1 MTTKPYLIIAAISVA
16 FIFLIVT
23 VNDTAA
29 RGGGG
34 GGGGARA
41 GGAHGGGFSRGGPAA
56 SGSLSAGSRQAGARS
71 SSASASTMAGRSQ
84 TAQTASRS
92 QAAQT
97 ASTNRAGTREGQQ
110 QASSENVGSRQ
121 EGRTDRTE
129 SRQEGATERSQGRQ
143 ETAQHYDDHGHYY
156 SDGDDWDDGEVAAV
170 AIGAAL
176 VGGAVGYAAGQSSTE
191 QTVVYTTPPASG
203 SGGLPCTP
211 NTAVVNG
218 VTYYQCGTTWYT
230 QAYGSNGVMYM
241 PVPAP

>member
-1 MTTKPYLIIAAISVA
+1 
-16 FIFLIVT
+16 
-23 VNDTAA
+23 
-29 RGGGG
+29 
-34 GGGGARA
+34 
-41 GGAHGGGFSRGGPAA
+41 
-56 SGSLSAGSRQAGARS
+56 
-71 SSASASTMAGRSQ
+71 MAGRSQ

-97 ASTNRAGTREGQQ
+97 ASTNRAGTREVQQ

-129 SRQEGATERSQGRQ
+129 SRQEGSTERTQARQ
-143 ETAQHYDDHGHYY
+143 ETAQSYAGHYDDHGHYY
-156 SDGDDWDDGEVAAV
+156 SDGDDWDNGEVAAV
-170 AIGAAL
+170 AIGAAV
-176 VGGAVGYAAGQSSTE
+176 VGGVVGYAAGQSSTE
-191 QTVVYTTPPASG
+191 QTTAPSTTVVYTAPPASG

-230 QAYGSNGVMYM
+230 QAYGSSGVMYM